1 MYQPKAAVYFRSV
14 AASSFSFIT
23 RPRMGPS
30 LGFVTDVLCVCV
42 CVCVWS
48 CVTYYGLFYCT
59 IGFVLRHCLSL
70 QHCFWILFEFQM
82 IRKGCIFTRPRIA
95 NRRRLGTSQP
105 LELYC
110 TIGDYF
116 SRYDLSFK

>member
-1 MYQPKAAVYFRSV
+1 MSETVKWTIALSETVEWAI
-14 AASSFSFIT
+14 AMLNA
-23 RPRMGPS
+23 
-30 LGFVTDVLCVCV
+30 C
-42 CVCVWS
+42 
-48 CVTYYGLFYCT
+48 CT
-59 IGFVLRHCLSL
+59 TGVVLRHCFL
-70 QHCFWILFEFQM
+70 ILFEFQV
-82 IRKGCIFTRPRIA
+82 IRKDCIFTRSRIA